1 VNLPAPERERW
12 QPLRCG
18 LVELYHYDVEE
29 FAFRDG
35 HLILRGNNGTGK
47 SKVLSL
53 TLPFL
58 LDANLSASRVEPD
71 GDRHKRMEWNLL
83 MGGRYERRTGYTW
96 VEFGRRDGA
105 GQDHTLTLGC
115 GLRAV
120 AGRSGVEPWFF
131 ITPQRIGRDLW
142 LTTPERVV
150 LSKERLSE
158 ALGTQGQ
165 VFKTAEAYR
174 RAIDERLFRLGAE
187 RYGALIDT
195 LIQLRQPQ
203 LSRQPNEQRLSG
215 ALTEALA
222 PLDRTALESVA
233 DAMGQLEDLRRDL
246 EELGAMR
253 DAIAVFA
260 RRYTRYAQI
269 ATRRKARVLRQAQ
282 TEFDSASREFNAA
295 LEALDRA
302 RQKVEQWRS
311 EEQRLGDQLAA
322 ARARLQ
328 VLQADPVMRDAQ
340 RISDARAYA
349 EQCRRHAQDA
359 EQRAALATQ
368 RLAAERERVASR
380 TRDAQATRAGLLDAQ
395 RDCAAHAAQAGVGA
409 AHAKLPGGAPPAHA
423 DDAAPWPDRAA
434 RASASAAGALLGGM
448 RAIVQRRGEQIAA
461 LRARLDALV
470 ATEQRRAHA
479 RGRRDH
485 CADALEAAAESARQR
500 AEALRRACAEALA
513 AWRRHAAALAVL
525 DPGDR
530 EAPLAELEAWLDT
543 LDGPNPMRRA
553 LERARE
559 TLERE
564 LAVREAALSGEHDA
578 LCAEQGALRDEQA
591 RLEHGE
597 DAPPPAPYTRDA
609 GSRSAR
615 PGAPLWQLVDFAP
628 ALAERERAGLE
639 AALEAAGLLDA
650 WLLPHGALLDAHT
663 HDVVLTARAGVA
675 RSLADWLVP
684 SVPHAAASAP
694 APGVVDAVLQSI
706 ACTEHEAQ
714 DAEAWV
720 SPHGAFRIGSLRGAW
735 SKPHAAY
742 IGHAAREAARRTRL
756 DAIAARLAEIDDA
769 LASCAAA
776 RARCEDTRRAAGEEC
791 AAAPVDEPL
800 LRADAERNAAE
811 HSRRTAQ
818 SSFGEADTQLSAA
831 EQAFAEARQRLTR
844 DAHDL
849 DLPDDAG
856 GIERVAQSLN
866 EYRAA
871 ALELANAL
879 RSHARAL
886 DELDDQARREAQAR
900 VDVETATGAREHTR
914 TARLEADEIVAT
926 LQGSVGKQVEE
937 LLAEIESTRGA
948 ITREQD
954 AERHARAQLNVASQ
968 YRGMAENDRN
978 AKQARL
984 SERVLER
991 KAAVTALDAFSHETG
1006 LLAVALGEQ
1015 VDASESPWGVDAA
1028 LTLARRAEQA
1038 LARIGAEDTDW
1049 SRVQAEVG
1057 RDLTELQ
1064 NAMSARGHSA
1074 TAEPSDHGLIVRIVH
1089 QQRPERP
1096 DLLQRKLDA
1105 ELTDRRVLLSVRER
1119 EVLED
1124 HLEKEIAANLQRMI
1138 QHTEQRVAAMNK
1150 ELAERPTSTGV
1161 RYRLV
1166 WQPLP
1171 EDSPDGVAGLV
1182 EARRRLLRTSADAW
1196 SADDRRQLGEFLQAR
1211 IAARSAADDHATL
1224 FERLASALDYR
1235 RWHRFRVQRWQ
1246 DGQWRPLIGPAS
1258 SGERALGLT
1267 VPLFA
1272 ACSSHYGSADPL
1284 APRLVLLDEAFA
1296 GIDDEARAS
1305 CMALIRQ
1312 FDLDF
1317 VMTSEREW
1325 GCYPEVPGLMIC
1337 QLVRREGVDAVHV
1350 SRWTWDGRVRV
1361 PGAEPAAR
1369 FPDAAPAHPADVA
1382 AGA

>member
-1 VNLPAPERERW
+1 MSLPAAERERW

-18 LVELYHYDVEE
+18 LIELYHYDVEE

-96 VEFGRRDGA
+96 VEFGRLDDS
-105 GQDHTLTLGC
+105 GQEHTLTLGC

-120 AGRSGVEPWFF
+120 AGRSVVEPWFF
-131 ITPQRIGRDLW
+131 ITQQRIGRDLW

-158 ALGTQGQ
+158 TLGTHGQ

-203 LSRQPNEQRLSG
+203 LSKQPNEQRLSE
-215 ALTEALA
+215 ALTESLA
-222 PLDRTALESVA
+222 PLERTALESVA

-246 EELGAMR
+246 DELGAMR
-253 DAIAVFA
+253 DAIAAFA
-260 RRYTRYAQI
+260 RRYTRYAQV

-282 TEFDSASREFNAA
+282 TEFDSASRALNAT

-302 RQKVEQWRS
+302 RQKVEQWRT
-311 EEQRLGDQLAA
+311 EEQRLGEQLIA

-328 VLQADPVMRDAQ
+328 VLQGDPVMRDAQ
-340 RISDARAYA
+340 RIAHAREYA

-359 EQRAALATQ
+359 EQRAELATQ

-380 TRDAQATRAGLLDAQ
+380 NRDAQTTRAGLLDAQ
-395 RDCAAHAAQAGVGA
+395 RDCAAHAAQAGLSA
-409 AHAKLPGGAPPAHA
+409 AHAKLHGGVAPEPM
-423 DDAAPWPDRAA
+423 DDAEPWLDRAA
-434 RASASAAGALLGGM
+434 RTSAGAIETLRAGV
-448 RAIVQRRGEQIAA
+448 RAIAQRRGEQIAA
-461 LRARLDALV
+461 LRACLDAV
-470 ATEQRRAHA
+470 AAAEQRRTHA
-479 RGRRDH
+479 RDRRDH
-485 CADALEAAAESARQR
+485 CADALEAAAEQARQR
-500 AEALRRACAEALA
+500 AESARHCCAEALA

-530 EAPLAELEAWLDT
+530 EALLSELELWLDT
-543 LDGPNPMRRA
+543 LDGANPMRRA
-553 LERARE
+553 LDHARA

-564 LAVREAALSGEHDA
+564 LAVREAALAGDHDA
-578 LCAEQGALRDEQA
+578 LCTEQDALRDEQE

-597 DAPPPAPYTRDA
+597 DSPPPAPYTRDA
-609 GSRSAR
+609 GSRAAR

-628 ALAERERAGLE
+628 ALAEPERAGLE

-650 WLLPHGALLDAHT
+650 WLLPHGALLDART
-663 HDVVLTARAGVA
+663 HDLVLTARSGVA
-675 RSLADWLVP
+675 RSLADFLVP
-684 SVPHAAASAP
+684 SVPRAAASAP
-694 APGVVDAVLQSI
+694 APGVIDAVLRSI
-706 ACTEHEAQ
+706 ACAEQEAQ
-714 DAEAWV
+714 HAEAWV
-720 SPHGAFRIGSLRGAW
+720 SPHGAFRIGTVRGAW
-735 SKPHAAY
+735 SKPRAAY
-742 IGHAAREAARRTRL
+742 IGHAARESARRTRL
-756 DAIAARLAEIDDA
+756 DAIAARLAELDDA
-769 LASCAAA
+769 LAMCAAA
-776 RARCEDTRRAAGEEC
+776 RARCETTRRAAFEEY

-831 EQAFAEARQRLTR
+831 EHVLAEARQRLSR
-844 DAHDL
+844 DARDL
-849 DLPDDAG
+849 DLPDDAA

-866 EYRAA
+866 EYRAT
-871 ALELANAL
+871 ALDLASAL

-886 DELDDQARREAQAR
+886 DEFDEQTQREARAR
-900 VDVETATGAREHTR
+900 ADVETAAGAREHTR
-914 TARLEADEIVAT
+914 TARLEADAIVTT
-926 LQGSVGKQVEE
+926 LQESIGKQVEE
-937 LLAEIESTRGA
+937 LLAEIESTRHL
-948 ITREQD
+948 ITREQE

-968 YRGMAENDRN
+968 HRGTAENDRN

-984 SERVLER
+984 ADRVHER
-991 KAAVTALDAFSHETG
+991 KTAVAALDAFARETG
-1006 LLAVALGEQ
+1006 MLAIALGED
-1015 VDASESPWGVDAA
+1015 VDAPESPWGVDAA

-1038 LARIGAEDTDW
+1038 LARVGAQDPDW
-1049 SRVQAEVG
+1049 ARVQTELG

-1105 ELTDRRVLLSVRER
+1105 ELADRRLLLSVRER

-1161 RYRLV
+1161 RYRLL

-1171 EDSPDGVAGLV
+1171 EDSPDGVVGLV

-1211 IAARSAADDHATL
+1211 IATQSVADDHASL
-1224 FERLASALDYR
+1224 FDRLARALDYR

-1246 DGQWRPLIGPAS
+1246 DGQWRPLTGPAS

-1272 ACSSHYGSADPL
+1272 ACSSHYGSADPR

-1305 CMALIRQ
+1305 CMALLRQ

-1350 SRWTWDGRVRV
+1350 SRWTWDGHARV

-1369 FPDAAPAHPADVA
+1369 FPEATTAHPADVA